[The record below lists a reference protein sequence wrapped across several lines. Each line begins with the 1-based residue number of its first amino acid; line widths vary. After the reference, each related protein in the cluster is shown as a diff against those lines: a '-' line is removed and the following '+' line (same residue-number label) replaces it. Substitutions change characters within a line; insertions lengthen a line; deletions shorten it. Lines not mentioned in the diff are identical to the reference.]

1 MSLLTDLDIV
11 NAACA
16 MVGEAPLQDLD
27 EEIDAGQSAQLLYD
41 TVLEFNIDIGKFSFA
56 KQIRQLSK
64 NAMGQPFA
72 GFTLV
77 YDLPAERIGNPLYV
91 TDAPTDPDRRFS
103 RYAIVGPQIHADE
116 DPLYAMILFRAA
128 PYQWSGSFKN
138 LMITSLAAQF
148 AISLCHDRAL
158 SEDKRG
164 QAYGTPS
171 DNSRGGLMR
180 AALSAEGF
188 TTPPRPQARDDN
200 PLTNAWRS

>member
-41 TVLEFNIDIGKFSFA
+41 ATLEFNIDLGKFTFA

-64 NAMGQPFA
+64 NALGQPLA
-72 GFTLV
+72 GWDLV
-77 YDLPAERIGNPLYV
+77 YTLPAERIGNPLYV
-91 TDAPTDPDRRFS
+91 TDDPQNHLRRFYDYS
-103 RYAIVGPQIHADE
+103 LVGAELHADQ
-116 DPLYAMILFRAA
+116 DPLYAMILFRAP
-128 PYQWSGSFKN
+128 PYQWSGTFKSV
-138 LMITSLAAQF
+138 MITSLAAQF

-158 SEDKRG
+158 SEDKRS

-171 DNSRGGLMR
+171 DNFRGGLMR
-180 AALSAEGF
+180 AALGAEGF
-188 TTPPRPQARDDN
+188 TTPPRPQDRDDN
-200 PLTNAWRS
+200 PLTNAWRG